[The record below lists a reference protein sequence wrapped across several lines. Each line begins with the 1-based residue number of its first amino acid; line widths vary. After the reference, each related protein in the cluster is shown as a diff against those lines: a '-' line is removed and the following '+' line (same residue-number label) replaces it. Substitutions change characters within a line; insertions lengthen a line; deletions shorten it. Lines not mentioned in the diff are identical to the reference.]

1 MFYRNKLFE
10 WTTTSPYP
18 GNLGIPKALPQTSL
32 LVAPVILVLEF
43 GSSKKWADAE
53 LLWISICERAPLS
66 EDLKTD
72 SSVEGQ
78 YH

>member
-1 MFYRNKLFE
+1 MFYRNTLFE
-10 WTTTSPYP
+10 LTTTSPYP

-53 LLWISICERAPLS
+53 LLWIRTCERAPMS
-66 EDLKTD
+66 QDLKID

-78 YH
+78 YR